1 MLKKILKISN
11 VKTNVAK
18 NEEKKDN
25 ENKDVDRE
33 QKVKTDIAKK
43 EEKKDNENKDTND
56 ESKEIDDTYIR
67 DKLELLTLV
76 LATYNPIVKYADYK
90 KALREIKEKVKNLK
104 FIRDSLIIFHRNK

>member
-25 ENKDVDRE
+25 ENKDVNRE

-43 EEKKDNENKDTND
+43 EEKKD
-56 ESKEIDDTYIR
+56 I
-67 DKLELLTLV
+67 
-76 LATYNPIVKYADYK
+76 
-90 KALREIKEKVKNLK
+90 EIK
-104 FIRDSLIIFHRNK
+104 IRIMNQKKLMIHM